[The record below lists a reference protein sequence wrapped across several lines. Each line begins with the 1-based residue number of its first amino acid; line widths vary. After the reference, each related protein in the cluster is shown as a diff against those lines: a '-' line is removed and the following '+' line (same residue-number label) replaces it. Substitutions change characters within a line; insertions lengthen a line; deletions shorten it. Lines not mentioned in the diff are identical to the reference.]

1 MVNVSTGNPAVIEI
15 DGVEYTA
22 EISDVRDGKDGITH
36 VEVELDTPVS
46 RV

>member
-1 MVNVSTGNPAVIEI
+1 MVDVITGNLAVIEI
-15 DGVEYTA
+15 DGVEYSA
-22 EISDVRDGKDGITH
+22 EISDVRDGKEGVTH